1 LLRAGVER
9 SQQVVVDEAVPA
21 GDKRS
26 ADAIEES
33 RCRRRGVPGG
43 EGGTA

>member
-9 SQQVVVDEAVPA
+9 SQQVVVDEAVTA
-21 GDKRS
+21 GDERG

-33 RCRRRGVPGG
+33 RCRR
-43 EGGTA
+43 